1 MAKLGNAG
9 LACMIAVLLLAVP
22 VTALATDGHQ
32 SDNKHRILTQQLRQR
47 LEMLKEKMRDYREHH
62 TNNGSTD
69 TLQAQVTDLQNKL
82 ATMAATEADLV
93 AQLIA
98 AQTQIGV
105 LLMRVSA
112 LETVGGGGSSSPA
125 LSELA
130 KHLTVDPNM
139 INGVKGPHVILS
151 GVNLHLRSGS
161 GSTGD
166 NGTPMGLGNLIIGYN
181 EGPHPDPTSGRTGS
195 HNLVGGT
202 LNAFTASGGI
212 VFGTQNWTQGG
223 FSSILGGT
231 GNLAQGMSSSI
242 LGGRANWTGSSD
254 QTVP

>member
-1 MAKLGNAG
+1 
-9 LACMIAVLLLAVP
+9 
-22 VTALATDGHQ
+22 
-32 SDNKHRILTQQLRQR
+32 
-47 LEMLKEKMRDYREHH
+47 
-62 TNNGSTD
+62 
-69 TLQAQVTDLQNKL
+69 LQAQVTDLQNKL
-82 ATMAATEADLV
+82 ATMAAAQADLV
-93 AQLIA
+93 TQLLEL
-98 AQTQIGV
+98 QTK
-105 LLMRVSA
+105 VSA
-112 LETVGGGGSSSPA
+112 LETGGGGGSSLPGS

-130 KHLTVDPNM
+130 KHLTVDPNV

-161 GSTGD
+161 GATGD
-166 NGTPMGLGNLIIGYN
+166 NGAPLGLGNLIIGYN

-212 VFGTQNWTQGG
+212 VFGTQNWTQGA